1 MLFKHYYL
9 NINLE
14 LLFFYDITCKIKMIE
29 LDIFSDTI
37 CPWCYIGKK
46 RLDSA
51 ITKHGH
57 LEFKQTWR
65 PFQLNPGMAPDGMD
79 RQEYL
84 VSKFGSTDAAKTVY
98 ENIYEE
104 GLKEGI
110 DFNFDSIEVTPN
122 SFNSHRLLALAY
134 EKKIQEQVLDDLF
147 ESYFLKGE
155 DIGNPNVLLSIA
167 VNNSIDED
175 VFKNYLSNKD
185 NIEPLGNEELQAR
198 KMGIDSVPTFIVNKQ
213 IVING
218 GQTSEN
224 FELIFQK
231 LSSNIN

>member
-1 MLFKHYYL
+1 
-9 NINLE
+9 
-14 LLFFYDITCKIKMIE
+14 MIE

-46 RLDSA
+46 RLDNA
-51 ITKHGH
+51 IIKHSH

-84 VSKFGSTDAAKTVY
+84 VSKFGSADAAKTVY
-98 ENIYEE
+98 ENIREE

-122 SFNSHRLLALAY
+122 SFNSHRLLAIAY
-134 EKKIQEQVLDDLF
+134 EKNIQEQVLDDLF

-175 VFKNYLSNKD
+175 RFKNYLSNKD
-185 NIEPLGNEELQAR
+185 NIEPLANEELQAR

-218 GQTSEN
+218 AQTSEN

-231 LSSNIN
+231 LSGSIN

>member
-1 MLFKHYYL
+1 
-9 NINLE
+9 
-14 LLFFYDITCKIKMIE
+14 MID

-46 RLDSA
+46 RMDKA
-51 ITKHGH
+51 IEKHGH
-57 LEFKQTWR
+57 LNFKQTWR
-65 PFQLNPGMAPDGMD
+65 PFQLNPGMSPDGMD

-84 VSKFGSTDAAKTVY
+84 ISKFGGEDEAKNVY
-98 ENIYEE
+98 NNIYEE

-110 DFNFDSIEVTPN
+110 DFNFDAIEVTPN

-134 EKKIQEQVLDDLF
+134 EKDKQIVVLDDLF

-155 DIGNPNVLLSIA
+155 DIGNPNILLDIA
-167 VNNSIDED
+167 IKNSIDENE
-175 VFKNYLSNKD
+175 FKSYLSNQD

-198 KMGIDSVPTFIVNKQ
+198 KMGINSVPTFIVNKQ

-218 GQTSEN
+218 AQTSEN
-224 FELIFQK
+224 FELIFHK
-231 LSSNIN
+231 ITNNIN

>member
-1 MLFKHYYL
+1 
-9 NINLE
+9 
-14 LLFFYDITCKIKMIE
+14 MIE
-29 LDIFSDTI
+29 LDIFSDTV

-46 RLDSA
+46 RLDNA
-51 ITKHGH
+51 IAKHSY

-155 DIGNPNVLLSIA
+155 DIGNPNILLSIA

-218 GQTSEN
+218 AQTSEN